1 MMKRGVKTLLLTLKG
16 GNKNM
21 KKKLLSITLAFAITL
36 SGAAALPTGASAASN
51 LSSNLGIVE
60 ISTSL
65 IKTEVA
71 AFDEFQK
78 ATWENINIGTKKAGE
93 MNKFQI
99 ELAEIQK
106 LAKVKDAEVNLE
118 RAKAEFNQLRTKNP
132 QLAKQ
137 KLDEAHRKFEQ
148 ARVRAG
154 EEFKLQAQ
162 KIQTDFARER
172 SKIKSM
178 TSQNDKVMKD
188 KGTKVRKTT
197 GVEEV
202 QNAIVLVNEY
212 KNNKVDSIQDYAVAE
227 KETNKISAQILE
239 REYFINKLDTEIMKI
254 KNNLSDKGYRAKM
267 DALNKEYQLQ
277 SIKLQDQYAKI
288 RVNENQRYQA
298 VNKRAQDSISLLKL
312 RLKTISK

>member
-1 MMKRGVKTLLLTLKG
+1 MG
-16 GNKNM
+16 GKKNM
-21 KKKLLSITLAFAITL
+21 KKKLLSITLASAITL
-36 SGAAALPTGASAASN
+36 SGAAALPTGASATSN
-51 LSSNLGIVE
+51 LSSNLGVVE

-78 ATWENINIGTKKAGE
+78 ATWENINIGTKKVGE
-93 MNKFQI
+93 KNKFQI
-99 ELAEIQK
+99 ELSEIQK

-178 TSQNDKVMKD
+178 TSQNDKVIKD

-212 KNNKVDSIQDYAVAE
+212 KNFKVDSIQDQAVAE
-227 KETNKISAQILE
+227 REINKITAEILE
-239 REYFINKLDTEIMKI
+239 RQYFINKVDTEIMKI
-254 KNNLSDKGYRAKM
+254 KNILSEKGYRAKI
-267 DALNKEYQLQ
+267 DSLNKEYQLQ
-277 SIKLQDQYAKI
+277 SKKLQDQYAKI
-288 RVNENQRYQA
+288 RVNENQRYQV

-312 RLKTISK
+312 RLKSVSK

>member
-239 REYFINKLDTEIMKI
+239 REYFISKLDTEIMKI

-277 SIKLQDQYAKI
+277 SNKLQEQYAKI

>member
-1 MMKRGVKTLLLTLKG
+1 
-16 GNKNM
+16 
-21 KKKLLSITLAFAITL
+21 
-36 SGAAALPTGASAASN
+36 
-51 LSSNLGIVE
+51 
-60 ISTSL
+60 
-65 IKTEVA
+65 
-71 AFDEFQK
+71 
-78 ATWENINIGTKKAGE
+78 

-239 REYFINKLDTEIMKI
+239 REYFISKLDTEIMKI

-267 DALNKEYQLQ
+267 DALNKEYQPQ
-277 SIKLQDQYAKI
+277 SNKLQEQYAKI

>member
-51 LSSNLGIVE
+51 LSSNLGVVE

-277 SIKLQDQYAKI
+277 SNKLQDQYAKI
-288 RVNENQRYQA
+288 RDNENQRYQA

>member
-1 MMKRGVKTLLLTLKG
+1 MG

-21 KKKLLSITLAFAITL
+21 KKKLLSITLASAITL
-36 SGAAALPTGASAASN
+36 SGAAALPTGTSVASN
-51 LSSNLGIVE
+51 LLSNLGVVE
-60 ISTSL
+60 INTGL

-78 ATWENINIGTKKAGE
+78 ATWENINICTKKAGE

-99 ELAEIQK
+99 ELAEVQK

-118 RAKAEFNQLRTKNP
+118 RAKAEFNHLRKQNP

-137 KLDEAHRKFEQ
+137 KLDEAYRKFEQ
-148 ARVRAG
+148 VRVKAG

-178 TSQNDKVMKD
+178 TAQNDKVIKD
-188 KGTKVRKTT
+188 KGTKVRKTI
-197 GVEEV
+197 GAEEV

-212 KNNKVDSIQDYAVAE
+212 KNIKVVSIQDQAVAE
-227 KETNKISAQILE
+227 KEINKITAEILE
-239 REYFINKLDTEIMKI
+239 RQYFINKLDTEIMKI
-254 KNNLSDKGYRAKM
+254 KNTLSEKGYLAKI
-267 DALNKEYQLQ
+267 DSLNKEYQLQ
-277 SIKLQDQYAKI
+277 SKKLQDQYAKI
-288 RVNENQRYQA
+288 RVNENQLYQV

-312 RLKTISK
+312 MLKTISK

>member
-1 MMKRGVKTLLLTLKG
+1 M
-16 GNKNM
+16 NM
-21 KKKLLSITLAFAITL
+21 NKKLLSITLASAITF

-51 LSSNLGIVE
+51 LSSNLGVVE

-277 SIKLQDQYAKI
+277 SNKLQDQYAKI
-288 RVNENQRYQA
+288 RDNENQRYQA

>member
-1 MMKRGVKTLLLTLKG
+1 
-16 GNKNM
+16 M
-21 KKKLLSITLAFAITL
+21 KKKLLSITLASAITL

-51 LSSNLGIVE
+51 LSSNLGVVE

-148 ARVRAG
+148 ARLRAG
-154 EEFKLQAQ
+154 EELKFQAQ

-178 TSQNDKVMKD
+178 TSQNDIVMKD
-188 KGTKVRKTT
+188 KGTRVRKTT

-227 KETNKISAQILE
+227 IETNKISAQILE

-267 DALNKEYQLQ
+267 DAMNKEYQLQ
-277 SIKLQDQYAKI
+277 SNKLQDQYAKI

-312 RLKTISK
+312 KLKSVNK

>member
-1 MMKRGVKTLLLTLKG
+1 MMKLGVKNSNHNLIG

-21 KKKLLSITLAFAITL
+21 KKKLLSITLASAITL

-51 LSSNLGIVE
+51 LSSNLGVVE

-154 EEFKLQAQ
+154 EEFKFQAQ

-178 TSQNDKVMKD
+178 TSQKDKVMKD

-277 SIKLQDQYAKI
+277 SNKLQDQYAKI
-288 RVNENQRYQA
+288 RDNENQRYQA

>member
-1 MMKRGVKTLLLTLKG
+1 
-16 GNKNM
+16 M

>member
-1 MMKRGVKTLLLTLKG
+1 
-16 GNKNM
+16 M

-51 LSSNLGIVE
+51 LSSNLGVVE

-277 SIKLQDQYAKI
+277 SNKLQDQYAKI
-288 RVNENQRYQA
+288 RDNENQRYQA

>member
-1 MMKRGVKTLLLTLKG
+1 
-16 GNKNM
+16 M
-21 KKKLLSITLAFAITL
+21 KKKLLTITLASAITL

-51 LSSNLGIVE
+51 LSSNLGVVE

-277 SIKLQDQYAKI
+277 SNKLQDQYAKI